1 MTDVSAPGKEEM
13 PSLRDCVLHQVG
25 RYFADLG
32 SEAPQ
37 NLHQKVMEEVER
49 ALLEKVLQQHAG
61 QRGIAAQC
69 LGINRNTLSKKI
81 QYYGLEI

>member
-1 MTDVSAPGKEEM
+1 MDEFAPGDEM
-13 PSLRDCVLHQVG
+13 PSLRECIFHQVA

-32 SEAPQ
+32 SELPRD
-37 NLHQKVMEEVER
+37 LHQQVMEEVER
-49 ALLEKVLQQHAG
+49 ALLEKVLRQCDG

-81 QYYGLEI
+81 QRYGLEI